1 MLVSVGRE
9 KKCHED
15 LGFIIFEKLEQKECH
30 DMLVS
35 VGREKK
41 CHADLGFIIF
51 EKLEQKECHADLY
64 FANAKYGEKKKT
76 VIFVL

>member
-1 MLVSVGRE
+1 MGLTSLQKAFKGRWRN
-9 KKCHED
+9 
-15 LGFIIFEKLEQKECH
+15 LNYEQKDCH

-51 EKLEQKECHADLY
+51 EKLEQKECHADL
-64 FANAKYGEKKKT
+64 
-76 VIFVL
+76 FVTNVTHFV

>member
-30 DMLVS
+30 AASRFTMYIKRVQ
-35 VGREKK
+35 RW
-41 CHADLGFIIF
+41 
-51 EKLEQKECHADLY
+51 
-64 FANAKYGEKKKT
+64 ANALSKAVYDHT
-76 VIFVL
+76 DLFVNNVTHFV

>member
-1 MLVSVGRE
+1 MLVSVR
-9 KKCHED
+9 
-15 LGFIIFEKLEQKECH
+15 
-30 DMLVS
+30 
-35 VGREKK
+35 REKK